1 MRKFLFTLVVMCFF
15 TLLCFAQDSPL
26 WLRHCAISPD
36 GAEIAFC
43 YKGDIYIIPSAGG
56 KARQLTSNPAYDTAP
71 VWSPDSKTI
80 AFASDRYGSLDVFV
94 VKSVGGEP
102 RRLTTFTRGEIPLA
116 FKNNTELLFT
126 ANEKPSTES
135 IQFPS
140 GQFSQVYTID
150 INGGRP
156 QMVTSMPMEDLSISK
171 DGQTWLFQDKKGYED
186 TFRKHHTSSITRD
199 IWSYIPATG
208 KYQKLTSF
216 KGEDRT
222 PAWCSDQQSFYYL
235 SEQNGSFN
243 VYKRGLNDENAVQLT
258 HFSTNPV
265 RYLSASSDGLMCFS
279 YDGEL
284 YTMREGAQP
293 QKLNVQIV
301 ADNDEKDVIK
311 QIKSSGATDMA
322 VSPTGKE
329 VAFILR
335 GDVYVSSVD
344 YKTTKQI
351 TDTPYQER
359 NIDFS
364 PDGRSLVYSSEVDGL
379 WQVYQAS
386 IVNKEEKQFCY
397 ATQLKKE
404 NLTNS
409 DKTSFQ
415 PLYSP
420 DGKEVAFLE
429 NRATIRVVNLKTK
442 EVRTVMD
449 GKYEYSYSDGDQSY
463 VWSPDSRWI
472 LTDYIGI
479 GGWNNKD
486 IALVKADGSGEIH
499 DLTESGYSDVS
510 PKWVLG
516 GKAMI
521 WQSDRAGY
529 RSHGSWGSE
538 SDEYIMFFDV
548 NAYDRFM
555 MNKEDLALLEEQE
568 KVDKDKKEKEASA
581 KKGDKKKKDDK
592 DKKEDKEA
600 VKPLVFD
607 LENCKD
613 RIVRLT
619 GNSSFLGDAVL
630 TPKGDKLYYIT
641 SFEDDGD
648 LWMHDLKEDETKIV
662 QKGVGYGQLSTDKDG
677 KNIFMMGKGSMK
689 KIDIDGN
696 KVKNIEFEAFFNYRP
711 IQERTYIFNH
721 IWKQVKEKFY
731 DPTIRGIDWDGYHK
745 SYARF
750 LPYINNNYDFQDM
763 LSEFLGELNG
773 SHTGARY
780 YAPGA
785 ALSDA
790 SLGMFYDDTH
800 TGDGLKVKEVIPK
813 SPLTLKKN
821 DVKAGCIL
829 MKIDGMPILKG
840 VDYYSLLEGKTG
852 KKVLLSFYNPEGG
865 KNFDVTIKAISL
877 GAENELLYQRWVERN
892 RKMVDELSGGKLG
905 YIHIK
910 AMDSSSFRTLYS
922 ELLGK
927 YRNKE
932 AIIIDTRHNGGGWLH
947 DDVCT
952 LLSGKEYTRY
962 TPRGQYIGSDPYN
975 KWTKPSCM
983 LICEDN
989 YSNAHGTPWLY
1000 KELKIGKLIG
1010 APVPG
1015 TMTAVWWESQI
1026 DPTMVF
1032 GIPEVGSL
1040 DNRGHYLENQEL
1052 EPDILVYDD
1061 PADFQKGKDAQI
1073 EAAVKEMLREISK

>member
-243 VYKRGLNDENAVQLT
+243 VYKRGLNDENAAQLT

-284 YTMREGAQP
+284 YTMREGAQS

-301 ADNDEKDVIK
+301 ADNNEKDVIK

-386 IVNKEEKQFCY
+386 IVNKEEKQLCY

-429 NRATIRVVNLKTK
+429 NRTTIRVVNLKTK

-449 GKYEYSYSDGDQSY
+449 SKYEYSYSDGDQSY

-472 LTDYIGI
+472 LTEYIGI

-499 DLTESGYSDVS
+499 DLTESGYSDLN

-548 NAYDRFM
+548 DAYDRFM

-592 DKKEDKEA
+592 DKKEDKET

>member
-1 MRKFLFTLVVMCFF
+1 MRKFLFTLVVMCGF

-43 YKGDIYIIPSAGG
+43 YKGDIYIIPSTGG

-71 VWSPDSKTI
+71 VWSPDGKTI

-94 VKSVGGEP
+94 VSSNGGEP
-102 RRLTTFTRGEIPLA
+102 KRLTTFTRGEIPLA
-116 FKNNTELLFT
+116 FKNNTELLFN
-126 ANEKPSTES
+126 ANERPSTES
-135 IQFPS
+135 MQFPS
-140 GQFSQVYTID
+140 GQFFQVYSIN

-186 TFRKHHTSSITRD
+186 SFRKHHTSSITRD

-216 KGEDRT
+216 KGEDRN
-222 PAWCSDQQSFYYL
+222 PVWCSDQQSFYYL

-243 VYKRGLNDENAVQLT
+243 IYKRGLNDENAVQLT
-258 HFSTNPV
+258 HFNTNPV
-265 RYLSASSDGLMCFS
+265 RYLSVSSDGLMCFS

-335 GDVYVSSVD
+335 GDVYVTSVD

-386 IVNKEEKQFCY
+386 IINKDEKQFCY

-429 NRATIRVVNLKTK
+429 NRTTIRVVNLKSK
-442 EVRTVMD
+442 QVRTVMD
-449 GKYEYSYSDGDQSY
+449 GKFEYSYSDGDQSY

-472 LTDYIGI
+472 LTDYIGV
-479 GGWNNKD
+479 GGWNNRD

-499 DLTESGYSDVS
+499 DLTESGYSDVN

-548 NAYDRFM
+548 DAYDRFM
-555 MNKEDLALLEEQE
+555 MSKEDLALLEEQE
-568 KVDKDKKEKEASA
+568 KADKDKKDKEASA
-581 KKGDKKKKDDK
+581 KKDDKKKKADK
-592 DKKEDKEA
+592 DKKDDKEA

-619 GNSSFLGDAVL
+619 SNSSFLGDAVL

-662 QKGVGYGQLSTDKDG
+662 QKGVGYGQLLTDKDG

-689 KIDIDGN
+689 KIDVDGN

-780 YAPGA
+780 YSPGA
-785 ALSDA
+785 TLNDA
-790 SLGMFYDDTH
+790 SLGMFYDDTY
-800 TGDGLKVKEVIPK
+800 TGEGLKVKEIISK

-840 VDYYSLLEGKTG
+840 MDYYPLLEGKTG

-865 KNFDVTIKAISL
+865 KNIDVTIKAISL

-952 LLSGKEYTRY
+952 LLSGKEYVRY
-962 TPRGQYIGSDPYN
+962 TPRGQYVGSDPYN

-1032 GIPEVGSL
+1032 GIPEVGSM

>member
-1 MRKFLFTLVVMCFF
+1 MCFA
-15 TLLCFAQDSPL
+15 LLSFAQESPL
-26 WLRHCAISPD
+26 WLRHSAISPD
-36 GAEIAFC
+36 GTEIAFC
-43 YKGDIYIIPSAGG
+43 FKGDIFIVPAQGG
-56 KARQLTSNPAYDTAP
+56 RAMQLTSNPAYDTTP
-71 VWSPDSKTI
+71 VWSPDGKMI
-80 AFASDRYGSLDVFV
+80 AFASDRYGSVDLYV
-94 VKSVGGEP
+94 VNRNGGEP
-102 RRLTTFTRGEIPLA
+102 KRLTTFTGNEMPLA
-116 FKNNTELLFT
+116 FKSSTELLFT
-126 ANEKPSTES
+126 TNERPSTES

-140 GQFSQVYTID
+140 GFNQVYLIS
-150 INGGRP
+150 IGGGRAK
-156 QMVTSMPMEDLSISK
+156 MLTSMPMESLSISK
-171 DGQTWLFQDKKGYED
+171 DGNTWLFQDKKGYED
-186 TFRKHHTSSITRD
+186 TYRKHHTSSITRD
-199 IWSYIPATG
+199 IWSYIPSSG
-208 KYQKLTSF
+208 KYAKLTNF
-216 KGEDRT
+216 KGEDRN
-222 PAWCSDQQSFYYL
+222 PVWSADQQSFYYL

-243 VYKRGLNDENAVQLT
+243 VYKRGLNGGDATQLT
-258 HFSTNPV
+258 HFTTNPV
-265 RYLSASSDGLMCFS
+265 RSLSIGSNGLMCFS
-279 YDGEL
+279 YNGEL
-284 YTMREGAQP
+284 YTMKEGQQP

-301 ADNDEKDVIK
+301 TDSDDKDLIK

-322 VSPTGKE
+322 VSPEGKE

-335 GDVYVSSVD
+335 GDVYVTSVE

-351 TDTPYQER
+351 TDNPYQER

-364 PDGRSLVYSSEVDGL
+364 PDGRSIVYSSERNGL
-379 WQVYQAS
+379 WQVYQTS
-386 IVNKEEKQFCY
+386 IVDKNEKLFCY
-397 ATQLKKE
+397 ATTLKEE
-404 NLTNS
+404 NISNS

-415 PLYSP
+415 PKYSP

-429 NRATIRVVNLKTK
+429 NRTAIKVVNLKSK
-442 EVRTVMD
+442 QSRTVMD
-449 GKYEYSYSDGDQSY
+449 GKYEYSYSDGDQDFA
-463 VWSPDSRWI
+463 WSPDSRWI
-472 LTDYIGI
+472 LTEYIGI

-499 DLTESGYSDVS
+499 DLTESGYSDGS

-529 RSHGSWGSE
+529 RSHGSWGAE

-548 NAYDRFM
+548 DAYDRFM
-555 MNKEDLALLEEQE
+555 MSKEDLAILEEQE
-568 KVDKDKKEKEASA
+568 KADKDKKDKEAAA
-581 KKGDKKKKDDK
+581 KKDDKKKKKDGA
-592 DKKEDKEA
+592 DKKETKES

-619 GNSSFLGDAVL
+619 GNSSNLGDAVL
-630 TPKGDKLYYIT
+630 TPKGDKLYYIS
-641 SFEDDGD
+641 SFEEDGD

-662 QKGVGYGQLSTDKDG
+662 QKGVGYGRLLTDKAG
-677 KNIFMMGKGSMK
+677 KNIFMLSKGGMK
-689 KIDIDGN
+689 KIEIEGG
-696 KVKNIEFEAFFNYRP
+696 KVKPIAFESFFNYRP
-711 IQERTYIFNH
+711 AEERAYMFDH
-721 IWKQVKEKFY
+721 VWRQVKEKFY

-745 SYARF
+745 NYERF
-750 LPYINNNYDFQDM
+750 LPYINNNYDFTEM
-763 LSEFLGELNG
+763 MSEFLGELNG

-780 YAPGA
+780 YAAGPS
-785 ALSDA
+785 LRDA
-790 SLGMFYDDTH
+790 SLGMFYDDTY
-800 TGDGLKVKEVIPK
+800 TGDGLKVKEIIAK

-829 MKIDGMPILKG
+829 EKIDGTPITKDM
-840 VDYYSLLEGKTG
+840 DYYPLLEGKAG
-852 KKVLLSFYNPEGG
+852 KKVLLSFYNPQGG
-865 KNFDVTIKAISL
+865 KRFDVTINALSTA
-877 GAENELLYQRWVERN
+877 AEGNLLYTRWVERN

-910 AMDSSSFRTLYS
+910 AMDGQSFHTLYS

-932 AIIIDTRHNGGGWLH
+932 AVIIDTRHNGGGWLH

-962 TPRGQYIGSDPYN
+962 TPRGQYIGSDPFS

-1015 TMTAVWWESQI
+1015 TMTAVWWETLI
-1026 DPTMVF
+1026 DSSIVF
-1032 GIPEVGSL
+1032 GIPQVGSM

-1052 EPDILVYDD
+1052 EPDILVYND
-1061 PADFQKGKDAQI
+1061 PVDFQKGKDAQI
-1073 EAAVKEMLREISK
+1073 EAAVKEMLQEIAKK

>member
-1 MRKFLFTLVVMCFF
+1 MRKFLFTLVVMCCV
-15 TLLCFAQDSPL
+15 TLLCFAQNSPL

-43 YKGDIYIIPSAGG
+43 YKGDIYIIPSTGG

-71 VWSPDSKTI
+71 VWSPDGKTI

-94 VKSVGGEP
+94 VNSNGGEP
-102 RRLTTFTRGEIPLA
+102 KRLTTFTRAEIPLA
-116 FKNNTELLFT
+116 FKNSTELLFT

-135 IQFPS
+135 MQFPS
-140 GQFSQVYTID
+140 GQFSQVYSID
-150 INGGRP
+150 IRGGRP
-156 QMVTSMPMEDLSISK
+156 QMVVSMPMEDLSISK

-222 PAWCSDQQSFYYL
+222 PVWCPDQQSFYYL

-243 VYKRGLNDENAVQLT
+243 VYKRGLSDENATQLT
-258 HFSTNPV
+258 HFNTNPV
-265 RYLSASSDGLMCFS
+265 RYLSAGSNGLMCFS

-284 YTMREGAQP
+284 YTMREGGQP
-293 QKLNVQIV
+293 EKLNVQIV

-311 QIKSSGATDMA
+311 QIKTSGATDMA

-335 GDVYVSSVD
+335 GDVYVASVD

-351 TDTPYQER
+351 TDTPNQER

-364 PDGRSLVYSSEVDGL
+364 PDGRSLVYSSERAGL
-379 WQVYQAS
+379 WQVYQTS

-397 ATQLKKE
+397 ATQLKEE

-429 NRATIRVVNLKTK
+429 NRTTIRVVNLKSK
-442 EVRTVMD
+442 AVRTVMD
-449 GKYEYSYSDGDQSY
+449 GKFEYSYSDGDQSY

-499 DLTESGYSDVS
+499 DLTESGYSDVN

-548 NAYDRFM
+548 DAYDRFM

-568 KVDKDKKEKEASA
+568 KADKEKKDKEASA

-607 LENCKD
+607 LENSKD

-619 GNSSFLGDAVL
+619 SNSSFLGDAVL

-648 LWMHDLKEDETKIV
+648 LWMHDLKEDETKVV
-662 QKGVGYGQLSTDKDG
+662 QKGVGYGQLLTDKDG

-696 KVKNIEFEAFFNYRP
+696 KVKNIQFEAFFNYRP

-780 YAPGA
+780 YSPGA
-785 ALSDA
+785 TLNDA
-790 SLGMFYDDTH
+790 SLGMFYDDTY
-800 TGDGLKVKEVIPK
+800 TGDGLMVKEIISK

-821 DVKAGCIL
+821 DAKAGCIL
-829 MKIDGMPILKG
+829 EKIDGMPILKG
-840 VDYYSLLEGKTG
+840 MDYYPLLEGKTG
-852 KKVLLSFYNPEGG
+852 RKVLLSFYNPQGG
-865 KNFDVTIKAISL
+865 KRFDVTIKAISL
-877 GAENELLYQRWVERN
+877 GAENELLYHRWVERN

-910 AMDSSSFRTLYS
+910 AMDSPSFRTLYS

-952 LLSGKEYTRY
+952 LLSGKEYVRY
-962 TPRGQYIGSDPYN
+962 TPRGQYVGSDPYN

-1000 KELKIGKLIG
+1000 KELKVGKLIG

>member
-222 PAWCSDQQSFYYL
+222 PAWCPDQQSFYYL

-301 ADNDEKDVIK
+301 ADNDEKYVIK

-548 NAYDRFM
+548 DAYDRFM

-568 KVDKDKKEKEASA
+568 KADKDKKEKEASA

-662 QKGVGYGQLSTDKDG
+662 QKGVGYGQLLTDKDG